1 MISSYRQHKIANE
14 MQKLEK
20 DLREK
25 EIQRMQE
32 KRKIKERSLEL

>member
-1 MISSYRQHKIANE
+1 MISSYRQLKIANE

>member
-14 MQKLEK
+14 MEKLEK

-25 EIQRMQE
+25 EIKRMQE

>member
-1 MISSYRQHKIANE
+1 

>member
-1 MISSYRQHKIANE
+1 MISSFRQHKIANE

>member
-25 EIQRMQE
+25 EIQRMQD